1 MEKISLNCSSG
12 TFMKTNNLSFSS
24 FAKRLFSV
32 FLSVIFLLLLSC
44 NSGDQFTEEATPTY
58 SISGSV
64 TKSDGSA
71 ASGAS
76 VMVVKISDGSDAG
89 QSSTN
94 AAGEYI
100 ITGLNAGSYKTT
112 VTLNGYETASVDEV
126 KVTNADVIISE
137 VVLQKITVPTY
148 SISGTVSNPDGSAAT
163 GASVQLL
170 KASDNTNV
178 GQAVTTDASGAYS
191 ISNIPAGAYNIIFAL
206 KGYETGILT
215 DITVNN
221 ANISG
226 KDISLKTVTVN
237 EGAIRIVYSDADA
250 TISNLPSDESITVT
264 KSGAD
269 ITFASSSNGLVEFH
283 VSGSTSNGSL
293 KIQNNA
299 SVPNTIRLTLE
310 SAIIESASKLPPI
323 QITKNEGIT
332 IVELKGASI
341 LSDNALNEENATL
354 ISKSGSL
361 EFEGFGKLIING
373 TAKHALGS
381 SKKSI
386 TVRGGDIT
394 VASAASDGFHAEV
407 GFVQSGGT
415 LDITASG
422 DGIDAGTGTAEINGG
437 NLRIASSADDVK
449 GIKGDAGVSI
459 SGGII
464 AMNVSGA
471 KSKGISSKADITIS
485 GGDIAVV
492 TSGRTVLEPLDNGYN
507 PSYCTAIKS
516 DANITISGGTI
527 RLESLN
533 SADGG
538 KGISADGDILISGGT
553 LDITTAGD
561 GKVYTNETG
570 TTDSYSATCIKSD
583 KNISLLGGDI
593 TCSST
598 GTGGKCI
605 NAGGT
610 LTIGNKGANN
620 SELTLSAATSG
631 ERFFVT
637 GSSGGSGGG
646 RPGGGGF
653 GDDGTDYA
661 NPKAIKSLGDMTI
674 NSGTIYV
681 NCTQKTEGGEG
692 LESKGTMTI
701 NGGNLDVRTYDDCL
715 NAATEIIIN
724 GGNIFCAASGQDA
737 IDSNGPLTING
748 GFTIANGVR
757 GDGEAFDAERNFRV
771 NGGIIVGTHGGMSMT
786 TPSGTQRSVRI
797 QATAGSPIGI
807 KTASGE
813 TLLLFNIP
821 VIAGATI
828 GTSVVV
834 TFSDPR
840 LVSGTYTFMAGG
852 SISGGTTVNGYNTGG
867 TYSGGSTKSFTL

>member
-1 MEKISLNCSSG
+1 MEKISLN
-12 TFMKTNNLSFSS
+12 
-24 FAKRLFSV
+24 
-32 FLSVIFLLLLSC
+32 FLSWVYVKRMVRITSVVFSTIIVLLSSC
-44 NSGDQFTEEATPTY
+44 KSDDLTEEAPQVF
-58 SISGSV
+58 SLSGTV
-64 TKSDGSA
+64 IKSDGGA

-76 VMVVKISDGSDAG
+76 VMIIKISDDSDAG

-100 ITGLNAGSYKTT
+100 ITGLNAGSYKIT
-112 VTLNGYETASVDEV
+112 VTLNGYETGFVDEA
-126 KVTNADVIISE
+126 KVMNTDAIVTEI
-137 VVLQKITVPTY
+137 VLQKINVPTY
-148 SISGTVSNPDGSAAT
+148 TISGTVTKPDGSAAA
-163 GASVQLL
+163 GASIQIR

-178 GQAVTTDASGAYS
+178 GQAATTDASGAFS
-191 ISNIPAGAYNIIFAL
+191 INDIPAGTYNIIFTL
-206 KGYETGILT
+206 EGYETGILQ
-215 DITVNN
+215 DVIINN
-221 ANISG
+221 ANVTNM
-226 KDISLKTVTVN
+226 DISLQTVTVN
-237 EGAIRIVYSDADA
+237 ANAINIVYSGSNV
-250 TISNLPSDESITVT
+250 TVSNLPPDESVTVT

-269 ITFASSSNGLVEFH
+269 LTVASSSSGLVEFY

-299 SVPNTIRLTLE
+299 VAPNTIRLTLE
-310 SAIIESASKLPPI
+310 SAVITSASKLPPI

-332 IVELKGASI
+332 IVELKGISA
-341 LSDNALNEENATL
+341 LTDNDSNEENATL

-361 EFEGFGKLIING
+361 EFEGYGKLTVNG
-373 TAKHALGS
+373 AAKHAIGS

-386 TVRGGDIT
+386 SVRGGEIT

-407 GFVQSGGT
+407 GFIQSGGY

-422 DGIDAGTGTAEINGG
+422 DGIDAGAGTAEISGG
-437 NLRIASSADDVK
+437 NIRINSSADDTK
-449 GIKGDAGVSI
+449 GIKGDAGIIV

-464 AMNVSGA
+464 TMNVSGA
-471 KSKGISSKADITIS
+471 KSKGISSKADITIT
-485 GGDIAVV
+485 GGNISAV
-492 TSGRTVLEPLDNGYN
+492 TSGATVLEPLDKGYD
-507 PSYCTAIKS
+507 PSYCSAIKS
-516 DANITISGGTI
+516 DGNITITGGTI
-527 RLESLN
+527 LLRSLS

-553 LDITTAGD
+553 LDISTAGD

-570 TTDSYSATCIKSD
+570 TTDSYTAACIKSD
-583 KNISLLGGDI
+583 KNTALLGGNI
-593 TCSST
+593 TCISS

-605 NAGGT
+605 NVDGT
-610 LTIGNKGANN
+610 LTIGVNGANN
-620 SELTLSAATSG
+620 ADLTLSAATSG
-631 ERFFVT
+631 ERFFVS
-637 GSSGGSGGG
+637 GSSGGGGM

-653 GDDGTDYA
+653 GDNGTDYA

-681 NCTQKTEGGEG
+681 NCSQKTEGGEG
-692 LESKGTMTI
+692 LESKGIMTI
-701 NGGNLDVRTYDDCL
+701 NGGNIDVRTYDDCL

-771 NGGIIVGTHGGMSMT
+771 NGGIIVGTHGGNSMT

-797 QATAGSPIGI
+797 QATAGGAIGI

-821 VIAGATI
+821 VIAGATT
-828 GTSVVV
+828 GTSVIV

-840 LVSGTYTFMAGG
+840 FVSGTYTLLSGG
-852 SISGGTTVNGYNTGG
+852 SINGGTTVKGYNTGG
-867 TYSGGSTKSFTL
+867 TYSGGTSKNFTL